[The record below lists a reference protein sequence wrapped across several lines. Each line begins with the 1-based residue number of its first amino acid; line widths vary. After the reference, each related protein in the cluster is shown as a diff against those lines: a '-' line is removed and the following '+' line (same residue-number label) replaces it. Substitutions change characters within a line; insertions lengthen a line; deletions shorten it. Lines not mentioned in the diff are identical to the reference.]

1 VRPQTHGYDRELLS
15 GLFVL
20 LGIFV
25 VGLFSLKI
33 TDSPVFRPGTEY
45 TVFLNDATGIF
56 KSSKVKISGI
66 NVGVVKNIDLVE
78 GKAKVQVILDRGH
91 KIEKGSYVLPRSQG
105 ILGDRFL
112 EIVIPENDDERQKL
126 EKSGLKLLPKTE
138 GSTSSFNFLNLLLP
152 MAVADE
158 LYQSGDTIPSRQGT
172 ASADD
177 VMRKLGD
184 ISQDVKVLAKDLK
197 EIIHD
202 NKGDISD
209 AVKAIRRSADN
220 LDLILRDIGEK
231 NTRTDLKQAI
241 HGLHDA
247 VQNIRDVSDKINKGE
262 GTIGKLVNDP
272 QTADQLVRALNSINE
287 YLDRAKRTQITVDMS
302 TNYLTGTH
310 KSKSYFDLKMMPRS
324 SYGYKFGLVQD
335 PGGRLTKTEK
345 SVIVN
350 GGAPVVTVEESY
362 DKTAFK
368 FNLQFIR
375 KIYNTSLRVGLF
387 ESTGGVGFDQ
397 ELWRDHLFLTAEA
410 FDFGRD
416 NENARVRVFARFL
429 FLDSIFVQA
438 GYDDLAAKV
447 TSNRSKSFFGGIG
460 LSFDD
465 SDLKNFFFLLSGR

>member
-1 VRPQTHGYDRELLS
+1 MRPQTHGYDRELLS

-78 GKAKVQVILDRGH
+78 GKAKVQIIIDRGH

-126 EKSGLKLLPKTE
+126 EKNGLKLLPKAE

-197 EIIHD
+197 EIIHE

-231 NTRTDLKQAI
+231 NTRTDLKEAI

-247 VQNIRDVSDKINKGE
+247 VQNIRDISDKINKGE

-345 SVIVN
+345 SVSVN
-350 GGAPVVTVEESY
+350 GGAPVVTLEESY

-375 KIYNTSLRVGLF
+375 KIYGTSLRVGLF

-416 NENARVRVFARFL
+416 NENARVRVLARFL

>member
-1 VRPQTHGYDRELLS
+1 MRPQTHGYDRELLS

-78 GKAKVQVILDRGH
+78 GKAKVLIILDRGH

-112 EIVIPENDDERQKL
+112 EIVIPENDEEREKL
-126 EKSGLKLLPKTE
+126 EKNGLKLLPKSE

-152 MAVADE
+152 VAVADE
-158 LYQSGDTIPSRQGT
+158 LYQSGDTLPSRQGT

-231 NTRTDLKQAI
+231 NTRTDLKEAI

-247 VQNIRDVSDKINKGE
+247 VQNIKDVSDKINKGE

-287 YLDRAKRTQITVDMS
+287 YLDRAKRTQITVDIS

-345 SVIVN
+345 SVSVN
-350 GGAPVVTVEESY
+350 GAAPVVTVEESY

-375 KIYNTSLRVGLF
+375 KIYRTSLRVGLF

-416 NENARVRVFARFL
+416 NENARVRVLAKFL

-438 GYDDLAAKV
+438 GYDDLASKV
-447 TSNRSKSFFGGIG
+447 TSIRSKSFFGGIG

>member
-45 TVFLNDATGIF
+45 TVYLNDATGIF

-66 NVGVVKNIDLVE
+66 NVGVVKDIQLSE
-78 GKAKVQVILDRGH
+78 GKAKVQIILDRGH
-91 KIEKGSYVLPRSQG
+91 KIEKGSYILPRSQG

-112 EIVIPENDDERQKL
+112 EIVIPENEKEREDLDKNG
-126 EKSGLKLLPKTE
+126 SRAVPKAE
-138 GSTSSFNFLNLLLP
+138 GNSFLRFLNLLLP
-152 MAVADE
+152 VATANE
-158 LYQSGDTIPSRQGT
+158 LYRSGDTIPSTQGT

-202 NKGDISD
+202 NKGDISV
-209 AVKAIRRSADN
+209 AIKAIRRSADN
-220 LDLILRDIGEK
+220 LDLILKDISEK
-231 NTRTDLKQAI
+231 NTRTDLKEAI
-241 HGLHDA
+241 RGLRDS
-247 VQNIRDVSDKINKGE
+247 VQNIKDISEKINKGE

-287 YLDRAKRTQITVDMS
+287 FLDRARRTQVSVDIS
-302 TNYLTGTH
+302 TNYITGTH
-310 KSKSYFDLKMMPRS
+310 KSKSFFDLRVMPRS

-345 SVIVN
+345 SVSV
-350 GGAPVVTVEESY
+350 GGAPPVVTVEESY

-375 KIYNTSLRVGLF
+375 KVYQTSFRVGMI

-397 ELWRDHLFLTAEA
+397 EIWRNHLFLTGEV

-416 NENARVRVFARFL
+416 NQNARVRVFARLL
-429 FLDSIFVQA
+429 FLDSIFIQA

-447 TSNRSKSFFGGIG
+447 TSDRSKSFFGGVG

-465 SDLKNFFFLLSGR
+465 NDLKNFFFLLSGR

>member
-45 TVFLNDATGIF
+45 TVFLSDATGIF

-78 GKAKVQVILDRGH
+78 GKAKVLIILDRGH
-91 KIEKGSYVLPRSQG
+91 RIEKGSYVLPRSQG

-126 EKSGLKLLPKTE
+126 EKNGLKLVPKTE

-158 LYQSGDTIPSRQGT
+158 LYRSGDTIPSRQGT

-209 AVKAIRRSADN
+209 SVKAIRRSADN

-247 VQNIRDVSDKINKGE
+247 VQNIRDISDKINKGE

-287 YLDRAKRTQITVDMS
+287 YLDRAKRTQITVEMS
-302 TNYLTGTH
+302 TNYLTETH
-310 KSKSYFDLKMMPRS
+310 KSKSFFDLKMMPRG

-375 KIYNTSLRVGLF
+375 KIYSTSLRVGLF

-416 NENARVRVFARFL
+416 NENARVRVLARFL

>member
-1 VRPQTHGYDRELLS
+1 MRPQTHGYDRELLS

-45 TVFLNDATGIF
+45 TVYLNDATGIF

-66 NVGVVKNIDLVE
+66 NVGVVKNIELSE
-78 GKAKVQVILDRGH
+78 GKAKALIILDRGY
-91 KIEKGSYVLPRSQG
+91 KIEKGSYILPRSQG

-112 EIVIPENDDERQKL
+112 EIVTPENEKEREDFDRNGSKP
-126 EKSGLKLLPKTE
+126 LPKAE
-138 GSTSSFNFLNLLLP
+138 GNSFLRFLNFIFP
-152 MAVADE
+152 AAMADE
-158 LYQSGDTIPSRQGT
+158 FRSGDTIPSRQGT

-202 NKGDISD
+202 NQGDISD
-209 AVKAIRRSADN
+209 AIKAIRRSADN
-220 LDLILRDIGEK
+220 LDLVLKDISEK
-231 NTRTDLKQAI
+231 NTRTDLKEAI
-241 HGLHDA
+241 HGLRGA
-247 VQNIRDVSDKINKGE
+247 VQNIKDVSEKINNGE

-287 YLDRAKRTQITVDMS
+287 FLDRAKRTQVSVDIS

-310 KSKSYFDLKMMPRS
+310 KSKSFFDLRVMPRS

-345 SVIVN
+345 SVSV
-350 GGAPVVTVEESY
+350 GGAPPVVTIEESY

-375 KIYNTSLRVGLF
+375 KVYQTSLRVGMI

-397 ELWRDHLFLTAEA
+397 EIWRNHLFLTGEA

-416 NENARVRVFARFL
+416 NENARVRVFARIL
-429 FLDSIFVQA
+429 FLDSIFIQA
-438 GYDDLAAKV
+438 GYDDLAAKL
-447 TSNRSKSFFGGIG
+447 TSNRSKSFFGGVG

-465 SDLKNFFFLLSGR
+465 NDLKNFFFLLSGR

>member
-1 VRPQTHGYDRELLS
+1 MRPQTHGYDRELLS

-45 TVFLNDATGIF
+45 TVYLNDATGIF

-66 NVGVVKNIDLVE
+66 NVGVVKDIELSE
-78 GKAKVQVILDRGH
+78 GKAKIQIIIDRGH
-91 KIEKGSYVLPRSQG
+91 KIEKGSYILPRSQG

-112 EIVIPENDDERQKL
+112 EIVPPDINSKQEDIKSKGSQLIPKQ
-126 EKSGLKLLPKTE
+126 E
-138 GSTSSFNFLNLLLP
+138 GASASYRFFNLLFP
-152 MAVADE
+152 IAAADE
-158 LYQSGDTIPSRQGT
+158 IYQSGDTIPSKQGT

-184 ISQDVKVLAKDLK
+184 ISQDVKVLAKDLRD
-197 EIIHD
+197 IIHE
-202 NKGDISD
+202 NKGDIHD
-209 AVKAIRRSADN
+209 AIKAIRRSADN
-220 LDLILRDIGEK
+220 LDLVLRDIGEK
-231 NTRTDLKQAI
+231 NTRTDLKEAI
-241 HGLHDA
+241 HGLRDA
-247 VQNIRDVSDKINKGE
+247 VQNIKDISEKINKGE
-262 GTIGKLVNDP
+262 GTVGKLVNDP

-287 YLDRAKRTQITVDMS
+287 YLDRARRTQVTVDMS

-310 KSKSYFDLKMMPRS
+310 KAKSFFDLKMMPRS

-345 SVIVN
+345 TVSV
-350 GGAPVVTVEESY
+350 GGAAPVTTIEESY

-375 KIYNTSLRVGLF
+375 KIYQTSLRVGMI

-397 ELWRDHLFLTAEA
+397 EIWRNHISLTAEA
-410 FDFGRD
+410 FDFGRE
-416 NENARVRVFARFL
+416 NENARIRVFARLL
-429 FLDSIFVQA
+429 FLDSIFIQA

-447 TSNRSKSFFGGIG
+447 TSRRSKSFFGGVG

-465 SDLKNFFFLLSGR
+465 NDLKNFFFLLSGR

>member
-1 VRPQTHGYDRELLS
+1 MRPQTHGYDRELLS

-45 TVFLNDATGIF
+45 TVFLSDATGIF

-78 GKAKVQVILDRGH
+78 GKAKVLIILDRGH

-112 EIVIPENDDERQKL
+112 EIVIPENDDERQML
-126 EKSGLKLLPKTE
+126 EKNGLKLVPKSE

-202 NKGDISD
+202 NKGDISN

-247 VQNIRDVSDKINKGE
+247 VQNIRDISDKINKGE

-287 YLDRAKRTQITVDMS
+287 YLDRAKRTQITVEMS

-310 KSKSYFDLKMMPRS
+310 KSKSFFDLKMMPRS

-350 GGAPVVTVEESY
+350 GGAPVVTIEESY

-375 KIYNTSLRVGLF
+375 KIYSTSLRVGLF

-416 NENARVRVFARFL
+416 NENARVRVLARFL

>member
-1 VRPQTHGYDRELLS
+1 MRPQTHGYDRELLS

-33 TDSPVFRPGTEY
+33 TDAPVFRLGTEY
-45 TVFLNDATGIF
+45 TVFLNDATGIY

-126 EKSGLKLLPKTE
+126 EKNGLKLVPKSE

-231 NTRTDLKQAI
+231 STRTDLKGAI

-345 SVIVN
+345 SISVN
-350 GGAPVVTVEESY
+350 GGAPVVTIEESY

-375 KIYNTSLRVGLF
+375 KIYSTSLRVGLF

>member
-78 GKAKVQVILDRGH
+78 GKAKVLIILDRGH

-112 EIVIPENDDERQKL
+112 EIVIPENDEEREKL
-126 EKSGLKLLPKTE
+126 EKNGLKLLPKSE

-152 MAVADE
+152 VAVADE
-158 LYQSGDTIPSRQGT
+158 LYQSGDTLPSRQGT

-231 NTRTDLKQAI
+231 NTRTDLKEAI

-247 VQNIRDVSDKINKGE
+247 VQNIKDVSDKINKGE

-287 YLDRAKRTQITVDMS
+287 YLDRAKRTQITVDIS

-345 SVIVN
+345 SVSVN
-350 GGAPVVTVEESY
+350 GAAPVVTVEESY

-375 KIYNTSLRVGLF
+375 KIYRTSLRVGLF

-416 NENARVRVFARFL
+416 NENARVRVLAKFL

-438 GYDDLAAKV
+438 GYDDLASKV